1 MEVLPS
7 RLHLMPERAYLGAS
21 TDGIVVCRSVD
32 TCCVGFLEIKCLYS
46 INGNVTIE
54 MSPQNISEKFD
65 NFFSEKKQMVNCN
78 CHKTLLLCTSQGKLA
93 ITNKE
98 WCDFVVFSNNEVVVD
113 RIWADLEYWNILEE
127 KLEEFYVHYIIPEIL
142 SGNICLE
149 EFGNM

>member
-54 MSPQNISEKFD
+54 MSP
-65 NFFSEKKQMVNCN
+65 
-78 CHKTLLLCTSQGKLA
+78 
-93 ITNKE
+93 
-98 WCDFVVFSNNEVVVD
+98 
-113 RIWADLEYWNILEE
+113 
-127 KLEEFYVHYIIPEIL
+127 
-142 SGNICLE
+142 
-149 EFGNM
+149 